1 MSISKTKCKTGNRAF
16 GLVVCK
22 VLGWDIDRLPMILLK
37 GEPSSRIL
45 ANSSESQNT
54 WEGEGSKKNVEN
66 LETGNSSG
74 KVQKYASDSLHCRC
88 GVGISWT
95 VEQDYYLDRFIP
107 KRSAMDYDYA
117 HYMLTEGRKIKENQI
132 VFSPARDTYRMQLA
146 EALNMNRT

>member
-45 ANSSESQNT
+45 ANSSESQ
-54 WEGEGSKKNVEN
+54 
-66 LETGNSSG
+66 
-74 KVQKYASDSLHCRC
+74 
-88 GVGISWT
+88 
-95 VEQDYYLDRFIP
+95 LDRFIP